1 MSSLNEEVKRIETI
15 YKEEKDYNQI
25 EKKNSRIERK
35 YFKLWTLCEN
45 LTKISNKINFDIQI
59 APDDIK
65 KYPTAKS
72 NFFQNIELYKSFII
86 EEKTLIYWG
95 IPFNNEKGKSIIYK
109 NNFHIIR
116 GNNNNNPYIRIEEID
131 DGFNINFPVIYKVT
145 KSNKNNNNKDN
156 TEIKNE
162 DIN

>member
-1 MSSLNEEVKRIETI
+1 MILKNIPQLKAIFFKILNYI
-15 YKEEKDYNQI
+15 
-25 EKKNSRIERK
+25 
-35 YFKLWTLCEN
+35 
-45 LTKISNKINFDIQI
+45 
-59 APDDIK
+59 
-65 KYPTAKS
+65 
-72 NFFQNIELYKSFII
+72 KSFII

-116 GNNNNNPYIRIEEID
+116 GNNNNNLYIRIEEID
-131 DGFNINFPVIYKVT
+131 DEFNINFVIYKVT

-162 DIN
+162 DIK

>member
-1 MSSLNEEVKRIETI
+1 MKENILNCA
-15 YKEEKDYNQI
+15 
-25 EKKNSRIERK
+25 S
-35 YFKLWTLCEN
+35 LCEN
-45 LTKISNKINFDIQI
+45 LTKISNNIYFDIQI

-65 KYPTAKS
+65 KYLTTKS

-95 IPFNNEKGKSIIYK
+95 ILFNNEKGKIIIYK

-116 GNNNNNPYIRIEEID
+116 GNNNNNLYIRIEEID
-131 DGFNINFPVIYKVT
+131 DEFNINFPVIYKVT